1 MTRQVAWLT
10 HHHAKVEKRS
20 DALLPGL
27 YAGGAEI
34 NDAVMRSH
42 APDGIEIVPVQPDD
56 WRTALDFER
65 IVITGTDRLTDE
77 AMTELAT
84 RTPLVW
90 IQHAQ
95 TPTAARKHLF
105 AHAAPFITMSALH
118 QQHEARWSRVSDLYV
133 NSPVWDVNEV
143 QPAANKE
150 PFALFAARNH
160 PAKGRINARIRA
172 DKMGVPLVEL
182 SNVDRSVVLDHMAR
196 AQYFIHLPKEFDACP
211 RTVIEATLAGCEIIT
226 NPLLVGRLD
235 DGDPRQVLAA
245 QPPKFWQ
252 HV

>member
-10 HHHAKVEKRS
+10 HHHAKMEERHG
-20 DALLPGL
+20 ALLPGL

-34 NDAVMRSH
+34 NDAVMRTY
-42 APDGIEIVPVQPDD
+42 APADIEIVPIEPDD
-56 WRTALDFER
+56 WQTAMDHER

-77 AMTELAT
+77 AMVALAS
-84 RTPLVW
+84 RGPAVW

-95 TPTAARKHLF
+95 TRSAARKYLF
-105 AHAAPFITMSALH
+105 QNAAPFITMSRLH
-118 QQHEARWSRVSDLYV
+118 QAHEAQWSRMSDLYV
-133 NSPVWDVNEV
+133 HSPVWNVDEV
-143 QPAANKE
+143 RPVEKE

-172 DKMGVPLVEL
+172 DAMGIPLIEL

-211 RTVIEATLAGCEIIT
+211 RTVIEATLAGCDIIT

-235 DGDPRQVLAA
+235 DGNPREVLAA
-245 QPPKFWQ
+245 QPPKFWA
-252 HV
+252 HI

>member
-1 MTRQVAWLT
+1 MTQVAWLT
-10 HHHAKVEKRS
+10 HHHARVEQRP

-42 APDGIEIVPVQPDD
+42 VPSGVEIVPFEPDD
-56 WRTALDFER
+56 WQSAMDFDR

-77 AMTELAT
+77 AMIRLAD
-84 RTPLVW
+84 RGPLVW

-95 TPTAARKHLF
+95 TRTAARKYLF
-105 AHAAPFITMSALH
+105 QYAAPFITMSRLH
-118 QQHEARWSRVSDLYV
+118 QAHEAQWSRVSDLYV
-133 NSPVWDVNEV
+133 HSPVWNVDEV
-143 QPAANKE
+143 QPAEKE
-150 PFALFAARNH
+150 NFALFAARNH
-160 PAKGRINARIRA
+160 PAKGKINARIRA

-196 AQYFIHLPKEFDACP
+196 AKWFIHLPKEFDACP

-235 DGDPRQVLAA
+235 DGDPREILAA
-245 QPPKFWQ
+245 QPDKFW
-252 HV
+252 HNI